1 MRLIAAPTRIS
12 LRLMP
17 MESAA
22 PRLARRSLG
31 LAVASLL
38 LVLAGVAGYFVVVF
52 RAAAWLPSVRN
63 DAVPN
68 WILVALGV
76 GLAALAMRRAP
87 AARTPKVLLGV
98 NVALAGL
105 FAAILYAVPILPA
118 AMGPMLG
125 APAADFALLDQAG
138 KTVRLA
144 DLRGAPVLLVFYRG
158 HW

>member
-1 MRLIAAPTRIS
+1 LP
-12 LRLMP
+12 
-17 MESAA
+17 
-22 PRLARRSLG
+22 RRSLG

-38 LVLAGVAGYFVVVF
+38 LVLAGVVGYFVVVF
-52 RAAAWLPSVRN
+52 RAAAWLPAVRN

-87 AARTPKVLLGV
+87 TARAPRVLLGV

-105 FAAILYAVPILPA
+105 FAAILYLVPVVPA
-118 AMGPMLG
+118 ATGPTRG
-125 APAADFALLDQAG
+125 APAPDFALLDQAG
-138 KTVRLA
+138 RTVRLA